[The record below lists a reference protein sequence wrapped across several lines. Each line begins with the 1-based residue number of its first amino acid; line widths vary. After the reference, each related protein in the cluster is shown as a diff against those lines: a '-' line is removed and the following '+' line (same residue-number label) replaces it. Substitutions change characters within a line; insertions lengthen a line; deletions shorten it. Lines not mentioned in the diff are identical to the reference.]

1 MAHIKAEV
9 SRFILI
15 GGLNTLIGLS
25 VSYIFVY
32 IGLNNYLSNA
42 IGYSIGLFVSFILNK
57 YYVFRH
63 NESNKVLLT
72 QIVQFMIIFF
82 IAYGFN
88 LIILYTF
95 LHFTT
100 SYFSQLFAMIGY
112 TVVFFLLNKFI
123 TFKDLK

>member
-1 MAHIKAEV
+1 VAHIKAEV

-25 VSYIFVY
+25 VIYIFVY

-88 LIILYTF
+88 LIILV
-95 LHFTT
+95 
-100 SYFSQLFAMIGY
+100 AN
-112 TVVFFLLNKFI
+112 V
-123 TFKDLK
+123 LKPQWFGWISCELQAVATGFGD